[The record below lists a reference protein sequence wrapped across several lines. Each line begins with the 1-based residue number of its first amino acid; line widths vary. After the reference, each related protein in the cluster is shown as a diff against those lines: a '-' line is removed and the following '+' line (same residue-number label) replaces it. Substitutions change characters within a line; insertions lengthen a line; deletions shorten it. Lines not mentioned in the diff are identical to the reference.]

1 MFPQAGLSSS
11 AGSRSASISWFRS
24 VRRSFHSTSRIT
36 LRRFIRSRA
45 CTTSLLSSTASRR
58 STVRFASPRY
68 SPKMR
73 LASSTARM
81 MVSWSGLFMTVR
93 NSTKAA
99 RLETNFRSRLAV
111 RFYVS
116 EANAAVARSVHSRV
130 GLIKPARLGPA
141 SHEHGWRRAAP
152 DYRSSFGAASAS

>member
-1 MFPQAGLSSS
+1 MCLSPLY
-11 AGSRSASISWFRS
+11 
-24 VRRSFHSTSRIT
+24 HSTSRIT

-93 NSTKAA
+93 QLYEIGIQDGG
-99 RLETNFRSRLAV
+99 RIFLWRCGFMSRKL
-111 RFYVS
+111 
-116 EANAAVARSVHSRV
+116 NATVARSVYSRV
-130 GLIKPARLGPA
+130 GLIKPARLCSLRKTSGHLRLQTLSPDTLPA
-141 SHEHGWRRAAP
+141 AGFS
-152 DYRSSFGAASAS
+152 RSAVLIGEL